1 MRRSTDPC
9 FDALAALRAGL
20 VASDTP
26 YFACVANSRTHSL
39 VHTSHYDFRGARP
52 TFSISTLRVRTISMK
67 RTLSSAVSL
76 AALQLTGWAAA
87 RAQRRS
93 PGTDEPRNMTLL
105 GLAIVALAASLGY
118 KK

>member
-1 MRRSTDPC
+1 MR
-9 FDALAALRAGL
+9 
-20 VASDTP
+20 
-26 YFACVANSRTHSL
+26 
-39 VHTSHYDFRGARP
+39 
-52 TFSISTLRVRTISMK
+52 

-76 AALQLTGWAAA
+76 AVLHLTGWAAA

-93 PGTDEPRNMTLL
+93 PETAEPRNMTLL